1 MTDDRV
7 DLAITGARLWR
18 EDAPRDLFVR
28 GGRFVD
34 APPGGAAAAKRTV
47 DAGGRLCVTG
57 FLEPHIHL
65 DKAQIND
72 DVRPNAS
79 GTLDEAIEIIWAR
92 KRAYTV
98 EEIAA
103 RAVRTIRSAV
113 AHGVTRFRSH
123 VDVDSIGGLRPLEG
137 VLEARERCRDIADVQ
152 IVAFPQEGIFKDKG
166 TDDLMWKAMEAG
178 SDLVGGMPFNE
189 ASPAE
194 SARHIA
200 LAFEIAKHH
209 DADIDMHVD
218 ETDDPDAKTL
228 EMLAEQTMEHGWQGR
243 VTAGHT
249 CALAGYEEDY
259 ANRVIGLVRD
269 AGIHMI
275 VNPATNLML
284 QGRGDAQPKRRGITR
299 VKELLEAGVNV
310 SCGQDC
316 IRDTF
321 YPFGTGDPL
330 EVTFLA
336 SHAAHMS
343 RPHEIE
349 TVFDMQTGAAARTM
363 GLTDYGAAPGCVADL
378 VIIDAADPLEALTR
392 RADRTHVIKRGRVVA
407 ETVTRRQTAW
417 S

>member
-1 MTDDRV
+1 MTEDRV
-7 DLAITGARLWR
+7 DLAITNAHLWR
-18 EDAPRDLFVR
+18 EDAPRDLFVK
-28 GGRFVD
+28 GGRFVP
-34 APPGGAAAAKRTV
+34 APSGGAAAAARTI
-47 DAGGRLCVTG
+47 DAGGRLCVAG

-98 EEIAA
+98 EEITA
-103 RAVRTIRSAV
+103 RAVRTIRTAV
-113 AHGVTRFRSH
+113 ACGVTRFRSH

-137 VLEARERCRDIADVQ
+137 VVEARERTRDMADVQ

-178 SDLVGGMPFNE
+178 ADLVGGMPFNE
-189 ASPAE
+189 NSPAD

-218 ETDDPDAKTL
+218 ETDDPDARTL
-228 EMLAEQTMEHGWQGR
+228 EILAEQTMENGWQGR

-259 ANRVIGLVRD
+259 ANRVIGLVRE

-321 YPFGTGDPL
+321 YPYGRGDPL
-330 EVTFLA
+330 EVMFLA
-336 SHAAHMS
+336 SHVAHMS

-363 GLTDYGAAPGCVADL
+363 GLEDYGAEPGCIADL
-378 VIIDAADPLEALTR
+378 AIIDAADPLEALTR
-392 RADRTHVIKRGRVVA
+392 RADRTHVIKRGQVVA
-407 ETVTRRQTAW
+407 ETVTRRRTAW
-417 S
+417 A

>member
-1 MTDDRV
+1 MTDERV
-7 DLAITGARLWR
+7 DLAITRAHLWR

-28 GGRFVD
+28 DGRYVAQPAGG
-34 APPGGAAAAKRTV
+34 PAAAASV
-47 DAGGRLCVTG
+47 IDAGGRLCVAG
-57 FLEPHIHL
+57 FLEPHVHL

-72 DVRPNAS
+72 DVRPNRS

-92 KRAYTV
+92 KRAYTT

-103 RAVRTIRSAV
+103 RATRTIRSAV

-137 VLEARERCRDIADVQ
+137 VLEARERTRDIADVQ

-166 TDDLMWKAMEAG
+166 TDALMWKALEAG
-178 SDLVGGMPFNE
+178 ADLVGGMPFNE
-189 ASPAE
+189 NSRE
-194 SARHIA
+194 DSARHIA
-200 LAFEIAKHH
+200 LAFEIAAHH

-218 ETDDPDAKTL
+218 ETDDPEAKTL
-228 EMLAEQTMEHGWQGR
+228 EILAEQTMAQGWQGR

-284 QGRGDAQPKRRGITR
+284 QGRGDPQPKRRGITR
-299 VKELLEAGVNV
+299 VKELLEAGVTV
-310 SCGQDC
+310 ACGQDC

-349 TVFDMQTGAAARTM
+349 TVFDMQTGAAARIM
-363 GLTDYGAAPGCVADL
+363 GLSDYGAKPGCVADL

-392 RADRTHVIKRGRVVA
+392 RADRTHVIKRGTVVA
-407 ETVTRRQTAW
+407 ETETRRRTAW

>member
-1 MTDDRV
+1 M
-7 DLAITGARLWR
+7 
-18 EDAPRDLFVR
+18 VR
-28 GGRFVD
+28 
-34 APPGGAAAAKRTV
+34 AAAA
-47 DAGGRLCVTG
+47 C
-57 FLEPHIHL
+57 
-65 DKAQIND
+65 
-72 DVRPNAS
+72 
-79 GTLDEAIEIIWAR
+79 
-92 KRAYTV
+92 
-98 EEIAA
+98 
-103 RAVRTIRSAV
+103 
-113 AHGVTRFRSH
+113 GVTRFRSH

-137 VLEARERCRDIADVQ
+137 VLAARERCRDIADVQ

-166 TDDLMWKAMEAG
+166 TDDLMWQAMEAG
-178 SDLVGGMPFNE
+178 ADLVGGMPFNE

-200 LAFEIAKHH
+200 LAFEIAAHH

-228 EMLAEQTMEHGWQGR
+228 EMLAEQTMASGWQGR

-299 VKELLEAGVNV
+299 VRELLEAGVNV

-321 YPFGTGDPL
+321 YPYGRGDPL
-330 EVTFLA
+330 EVMFLA

-349 TVFDMQTGAAARTM
+349 TAFDMQTGAAARVM
-363 GLTDYGAAPGCVADL
+363 GLTDYGAEPGCVADL

-407 ETVTRRQTAW
+407 ETVTQRRTAW
-417 S
+417 A